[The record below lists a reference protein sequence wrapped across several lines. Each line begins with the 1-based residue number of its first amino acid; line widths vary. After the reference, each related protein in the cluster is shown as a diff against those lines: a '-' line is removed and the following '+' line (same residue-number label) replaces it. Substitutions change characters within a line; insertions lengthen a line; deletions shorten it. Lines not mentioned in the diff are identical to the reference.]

1 MRRGRGF
8 TLIELL
14 VVIAIIAILAAILF
28 PVFAQARDKARQV
41 SCTSNLKQIGTVLLM
56 YTQDYDGWYPPAQPA
71 CCLAKNQISQDAI
84 WEEMEPYHK
93 NKEIWRCPSDP
104 TPYLTIAM
112 PRLGFK
118 GGYAISYMVNET
130 GWSDPKV
137 PHLAYANNSAQVSEP
152 ANFIY
157 FCEFVMGTKDNG
169 PMLGVGPANG
179 SSSRLPNPDEVI
191 TPDRVYNLAGNSAYN
206 VPARHS
212 GGNNY
217 LYSDG
222 HVKWARSTLG
232 RQWWMSPPQQ
242 Q

>member
-1 MRRGRGF
+1 MRRRPGF

-28 PVFAQARDKARQV
+28 PVFAQARDKARQAT
-41 SCTSNLKQIGTVLLM
+41 CTSNLKQIGTVLVM
-56 YTQDYDGWYPPAQPA
+56 YTMDYDNWYPPAQPF
-71 CCLAKNQISQDAI
+71 CCAGKGQISYDAI

-104 TPYLTIAM
+104 YPYETQ
-112 PRLGFK
+112 PVKHFR
-118 GGYAISYMVNET
+118 GGYKVSYLVNET
-130 GWSDPKV
+130 GWSKNI
-137 PHLAYANNSAQVSEP
+137 PHLAYANNSAQVNEP

-169 PMLGVGPANG
+169 PMIGVGPASG
-179 SSSRLPNPDEVI
+179 ASSNPPKPDATI
-191 TPDRVYNLAGNSAYN
+191 TPADVYNLAGNPAYN

-217 LYSDG
+217 LFADG

-232 RQWWMSPPQQ
+232 RQWLMQP
-242 Q
+242 